1 MAIKNLAV
9 LSCLILNHFW
19 TLIFCAFA
27 PQKCM
32 QTATYSF
39 HPQFPRTLDLIS
51 KNCHSRLQNSCSVYL
66 TQLQKN
72 HWPIMVCLV
81 CTFLQSG
88 SNKSRFVIPGSTT
101 LAQCSYT
108 PWIPPMIDHEMLHG
122 TKLYIACTST
132 DFYCIFNRI
141 SDGQFLARSATGC
154 VYIYLT

>member
-1 MAIKNLAV
+1 MFDSKSFLDPRLLCLCTIEVYANCNIQLPSLVPQNPRSHIKKLSFQAPKLLLSVPNLA
-9 LSCLILNHFW
+9 
-19 TLIFCAFA
+19 
-27 PQKCM
+27 
-32 QTATYSF
+32 
-39 HPQFPRTLDLIS
+39 S
-51 KNCHSRLQNSCSVYL
+51 KESLANYG
-66 TQLQKN
+66 
-72 HWPIMVCLV
+72 CLV

-88 SNKSRFVIPGSTT
+88 SNKSRFVIPGSKT

-122 TKLYIACTST
+122 TKVYIACTST